1 LKIKNVVDGLIFH
14 STKGRETT
22 TISLAKTGPSLY
34 KPSELKMRFASYK
47 AKDIKAEVWMGVD
60 KNDSTRKLPRL
71 VIYVDGE
78 KLLQVR
84 NGSTP
89 KANGQ
94 RYVRNYIEG
103 ESLYFSIIHEDF
115 K

>member
-1 LKIKNVVDGLIFH
+1 LIFH

-22 TISLAKTGPSLY
+22 TVSLAKTGPSLY
-34 KPSELKMRFASYK
+34 KPSELKMRFANYK
-47 AKDIKAEVWMGVD
+47 PKDITADVWMGVD
-60 KNDSTRKLPRL
+60 KNDPTRKLPRL

-89 KANGQ
+89 KSNGQ
-94 RYVRNYIEG
+94 RYIRNYIEG

-115 K
+115 N